1 MSSVMAT
8 NNVIKNP
15 RGAAAEYAKH
25 SFSAYKR
32 CTNGCAY
39 CYLNRGVLSK
49 ELGPGTPELRSCF
62 KSEDDVIQRF
72 EGEVVARREELIE
85 DGGVFFSFNI

>member
-1 MSSVMAT
+1 MAT
-8 NNVIKNP
+8 TTVIKKP

-32 CTNGCAY
+32 CTNGCTY

-49 ELGPGTPELRSCF
+49 AL
-62 KSEDDVIQRF
+62 
-72 EGEVVARREELIE
+72 
-85 DGGVFFSFNI
+85 